1 MTTQRG
7 VPRRTLLAGLATIPA
22 AAINHANAQPA
33 PAQAGGGLGTAERPL
48 TLRMLANSAFSAQ
61 WQSLM
66 VPEFNKKFPHIKV
79 QIDGVPYNEQ
89 LAKIMLDITGAT
101 PTYDLYAIDDP
112 WVPQVAETRQLL
124 DLKKDAAAWTA
135 ADYDWADFNAAPLAA
150 SEWKGVQ
157 YGVPLRCNML
167 LRFYNRT
174 HYAKAGLPEP
184 DPNHTWLE
192 FRAQAPKLVQDVKGT
207 GGVNAWA
214 ISTYFTRDPLTP
226 TIWQAILNAHGAE
239 LIDAQGKP
247 GFNNAAGVTA
257 LQTHIDLLQWAPP
270 GAKAHGFLE
279 SLQAFRQGQTANMF
293 QWGSVFK
300 GTAVDAAT
308 TTLKPEEVGIMVMP
322 TGSGPGTNRQGT
334 HRGIWNGSVSKK
346 SPNQQAAWALLHWLT
361 SKEGEFWH
369 ASVVGAFPARKSTL
383 ARPPAEAWQAPVFK
397 TLQHAYEVASA
408 GRMWRARSAKSD
420 QAQTIL
426 ADETARA
433 FNGDVKVAE
442 ALASAARKIE
452 RLRL

>member
-1 MTTQRG
+1 MTDRFAKLG
-7 VPRRTLLAGLATIPA
+7 RRAVLAGLAAVPA
-22 AAINHANAQPA
+22 AAINRAEAQ
-33 PAQAGGGLGTAERPL
+33 QGTGLGTADKPIQ
-48 TLRMLANSAFSAQ
+48 LRMIANSAFSAQ
-61 WQSLM
+61 WQSTM

-79 QIDGVPYNEQ
+79 QIDGIPYNEQ
-89 LAKIMLDITGAT
+89 LAKIMLDITGDK

-112 WVPQVAETRQLL
+112 WVPQVAETKQLI

-150 SEWKGVQ
+150 SEWKGGQ
-157 YGVPLRCNML
+157 FGVPLRCNML

-174 HYAKAGLPEP
+174 HYSKAGLPEP
-184 DPNHTWLE
+184 TPAQTWLE

-214 ISTYFTRDPLTP
+214 ISTYFTRDSLTP
-226 TIWQAILNAHGAE
+226 TIWQAILSSYGAE
-239 LIDAQGKP
+239 LIDLQGKP
-247 GFNNAAGVTA
+247 GFNNAAGNTA

-270 GAKAHGFLE
+270 GAKAHGFTE

-293 QWGSVFK
+293 QWGSVYK
-300 GTAVDAAT
+300 GTAVDPNT

-322 TGSGPGTNRQGT
+322 VGNPASGAGRPGT
-334 HRGIWNGSVSKK
+334 HRGIWNGCVSKK
-346 SPNQQAAWALLHWLT
+346 SPNQQAAWALLQWLS
-361 SKEGEFWH
+361 SKDGEFFH

-383 ARPPAEAWQAPVFK
+383 ARPPAEAWQVPVFK
-397 TLQHAYEVASA
+397 TLQNAYEVAAA

-433 FNGDVKVAE
+433 FNGEVKVAE
-442 ALASAARKIE
+442 ALANAARKIE

>member
-1 MTTQRG
+1 MTTPTRA
-7 VPRRTLLAGLATIPA
+7 RRAVTRRAVLAGLASVPAVAIDRA
-22 AAINHANAQPA
+22 AAQT
-33 PAQAGGGLGTAERPL
+33 GGPFGTADRPIQI
-48 TLRMLANSAFSAQ
+48 RMLANSAFSAQ
-61 WQSLM
+61 WQQLM
-66 VPEFNKKFPHIKV
+66 VPEFNKRFPHVKV
-79 QIDGVPYNEQ
+79 QIDGVPYTEQ

-112 WVPQVAETRQLL
+112 WVPQVAETKQLL
-124 DLKKDAAAWTA
+124 ELKKEAAAWTA

-150 SEWKGVQ
+150 SEWKGGQ
-157 YGVPLRCNML
+157 FGVPLRCNML
-167 LRFYNRT
+167 LRFYNKT
-174 HYAKAGLPEP
+174 HYQKAGLPEP
-184 DPNHTWLE
+184 DPAHTWLE

-226 TIWQAILNAHGAE
+226 TIWQAILNSYGTD

-247 GFNNAAGVTA
+247 AFNNENGIRA

-270 GAKAHGFLE
+270 GAKAHGFTE
-279 SLQAFRQGQTANMF
+279 SLQAFRQGQVANMF
-293 QWGSVFK
+293 QWGSVFR
-300 GTAVDAAT
+300 GTAVDPAT
-308 TTLKPEEVGIMVMP
+308 TTLKPDEVGIMVMP
-322 TGSGPGTNRQGT
+322 VGSNRPGT

-346 SPNQQAAWALLHWLT
+346 SANQQAAWALLQWLS

-383 ARPPAEAWQAPVFK
+383 SRPPAEAWQAPVFK
-397 TLQHAYEVASA
+397 TLQHAYEVAAA
-408 GRMWRARSAKSD
+408 GRMWRPRSAKSD

-433 FNGDVKVAE
+433 FNGEVKVAE